1 MTSVERILE
10 YCSIDQ
16 EPPAEVE
23 ENLRP
28 DVHWPDQGRIVFDRV
43 SMKHSIELESSFA
56 LRNISLNIRAGEKV
70 GIVGRTGAGKS
81 SLIQILFRMG
91 FIVEGQIRIDDI
103 DITTIGLNDLRSRI
117 SIIPQD
123 PILFSGTIRDN
134 LDQFHQY
141 TDEQIWN
148 SLEQVQLKN
157 VVNNEMT
164 DGLQSNVSEN
174 GSNLSVGQKQ
184 LICLARAMMKKSK
197 ILVIDE
203 ATANV
208 DNVFVNRFIFLSI
221 FEMIFFLFSF

>member
-10 YCSIDQ
+10 YCSIDEEDCGQ
-16 EPPAEVE
+16 VKEEVR
-23 ENLRP
+23 RP
-28 DVHWPDQGRIVFDRV
+28 DVHWPRQGRIVFDRV
-43 SMKHSIELESSFA
+43 SMKHSKEMDSSFA
-56 LRNISLNIRAGEKV
+56 LRNLSFDIRSGEKV

-91 FIVEGQIRIDDI
+91 SIVEGQIRIDDI

-123 PILFSGTIRDN
+123 PVLFSGTIRDN

-148 SLEQVQLKN
+148 ALEQVQLKT
-157 VVNNEMT
+157 VVADQMT
-164 DGLQSNVSEN
+164 DGLQSNVAEN

-184 LICLARAMMKKSK
+184 LICLARAMMKKSQ

-208 DNVFVNRFIFLSI
+208 DHL
-221 FEMIFFLFSF
+221 